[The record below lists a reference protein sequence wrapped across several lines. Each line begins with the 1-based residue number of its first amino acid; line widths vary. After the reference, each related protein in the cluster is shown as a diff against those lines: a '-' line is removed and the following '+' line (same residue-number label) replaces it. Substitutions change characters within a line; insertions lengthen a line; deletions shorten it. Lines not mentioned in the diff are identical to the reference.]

1 VPAAEALESGHPA
14 AAAVLYRALV
24 DDILTRA
31 RSPAYGHAARYL
43 ARLDALADQMGS
55 TPGLPDHETYRA
67 TLKAVHGRKMAFWS
81 LVSRS

>member
-1 VPAAEALESGHPA
+1 MPADTITRRCRSSSPGH
-14 AAAVLYRALV
+14 
-24 DDILTRA
+24 TT
-31 RSPAYGHAARYL
+31 ARYL

-67 TLKAVHGRKMAFWS
+67 TLKAVHGRKTAFWS